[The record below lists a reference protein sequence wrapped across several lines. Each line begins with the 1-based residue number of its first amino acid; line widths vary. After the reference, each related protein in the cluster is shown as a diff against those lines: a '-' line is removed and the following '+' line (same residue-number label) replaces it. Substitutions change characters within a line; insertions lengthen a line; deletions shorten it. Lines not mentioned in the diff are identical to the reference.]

1 MAYSYYTEKNGLA
14 QFWNRDITRLE
25 WARWVYHH
33 PEQTE
38 KLIEMLLQM
47 NVDKIKFDQI
57 MARLDANDVN
67 DINQSNNIQIL
78 FNAIASILTNQDID
92 KITGVNLDNPDGYD
106 IDYKFNGL
114 TNEDIDNITGVD
126 LGGN

>member
-47 NVDKIKFDQI
+47 NVDSTKLDQI
-57 MARLDANDVN
+57 IARLDINDAND
-67 DINQSNNIQIL
+67 IKQSDKIQIL
-78 FNAIASILTNQDID
+78 FNALASILTNQDID
-92 KITGVNLDNPDGYD
+92 NITGVNIDDPEYN
-106 IDYKFNGL
+106 IDYAFNGL
-114 TNEDIDNITGVD
+114 TNEEIDNITGVD